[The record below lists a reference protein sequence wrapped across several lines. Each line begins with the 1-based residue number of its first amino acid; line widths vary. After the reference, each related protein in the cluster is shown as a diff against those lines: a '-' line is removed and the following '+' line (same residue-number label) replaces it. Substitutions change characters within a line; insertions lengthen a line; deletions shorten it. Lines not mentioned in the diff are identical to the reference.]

1 VGARLELEAEAG
13 NLKRKLILP
22 SLLKT
27 VLTLDS
33 DIDRAG
39 GSLEDM
45 FTDDKLVTDDAAE
58 GVDNES

>member
-33 DIDRAG
+33 DIDRAD
-39 GSLEDM
+39 GSVEDM
-45 FTDDKLVTDDAAE
+45 ITDDKLVTDDAAE

>member
-22 SLLKT
+22 SLLDS
-27 VLTLDS
+27 LDS

-39 GSLEDM
+39 GSIEDM